1 MFRWGKR
8 SLTIKADKG
17 AMAQRPIAI
26 LALLGLFCA
35 APAAAQE
42 TCRLCYSGTT
52 VPGERALTIEIWA
65 DLNFSKMALAGRSG
79 GSAQID
85 AQGGKRTDGG
95 LIDLGGVAVSGRG
108 RVTGQPGREIR
119 VDLPSHVPMTST
131 DGAKGELSDFTSD
144 LPANPR
150 LNANGVLEFSFGARL
165 NLPGSQGGNFRG
177 RIPISVD
184 YN

>member
-1 MFRWGKR
+1 MPRWGKR
-8 SLTIKADKG
+8 SLTIRSEKG
-17 AMAQRPIAI
+17 GMALHPNLI
-26 LALLGLFCA
+26 LAPLCLLWA

-42 TCRLCYSGTT
+42 TCRLCYSGTS

-79 GSAQID
+79 GSAEID
-85 AQGGKRTDGG
+85 SQGGKRTDGG
-95 LIDLGGVAVSGRG
+95 LIDLGGMAVSGRG
-108 RVTGQPGREIR
+108 RITGQPGREIR
-119 VDLPSHVPMTST
+119 VDLPTHVPMTST
-131 DGAKGELSDFTSD
+131 DGAKGELSDFTSN

-150 LNANGVLEFSFGARL
+150 LNASGELEFSFGARL
-165 NLPGSQGGNFRG
+165 NLHGSQGGNFRG